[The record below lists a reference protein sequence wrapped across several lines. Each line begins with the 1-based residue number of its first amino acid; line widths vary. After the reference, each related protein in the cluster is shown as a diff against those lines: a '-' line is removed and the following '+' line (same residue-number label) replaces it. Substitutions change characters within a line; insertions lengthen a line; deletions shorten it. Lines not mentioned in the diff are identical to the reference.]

1 MFYTVVVIN
10 TLFASLIAA
19 PVLMFLAKM
28 MKVENVTFK
37 NSYLTSLF
45 SLLSVYALWFIL
57 VQVEI
62 VSPKMRLGI
71 LRGKDDA
78 LVALILHFLFTFISY
93 VAYGKKLWKTTLKKA
108 ILVNIIWV
116 IINTIIA
123 LFLLMY
129 VSKAMKG

>member
-1 MFYTVVVIN
+1 MFYTVVIVN

-28 MKVENVTFK
+28 FKVENVNFK
-37 NSYLTSLF
+37 NSFLTSLF

-62 VSPKMRLGI
+62 ISPKMRLGI

-78 LVALILHFLFTFISY
+78 LVALILHFLFTF
-93 VAYGKKLWKTTLKKA
+93 VAYATYGKKLWGTTLKKS
-108 ILVNIIWV
+108 ILVNVTWV
-116 IINTIIA
+116 VINTIIA

>member
-1 MFYTVVVIN
+1 MFYIVVIVN

-78 LVALILHFLFTFISY
+78 LVALILHFLFTFIAY
-93 VAYGKKLWKTTLKKA
+93 VAYGKKLWKTTVKKA
-108 ILVNIIWV
+108 ILVNIVWV